1 MDHLNFTLT
10 EKEMEEI
17 RIWNDSL
24 PKPVED
30 VFGKEY
36 CYQYIFH
43 PTGLGIIKLIRR
55 LDGYELDLT
64 DYSTF

>member
-17 RIWNDSL
+17 RIWKDSL
-24 PKPVED
+24 PKPVDD
-30 VFGKEY
+30 VFGKDY
-36 CYQYIFH
+36 CYHYIFH
-43 PTGLGIIKLIRR
+43 PTGLGIVKLVRR